1 MQIFMVRSKPHNI
14 ERIDV
19 FLNDNIIA
27 IGWTETGDLTSA
39 TKEDIRQVL
48 KSLGYEGQSLLTNL
62 GMINAFVN
70 TMKEGDIVL
79 VREGKVVHIGKV
91 GPYEWRKEYIDKHM
105 AHTRPVKWLAHVPF
119 AELNAQMQS
128 LLRNM
133 RTICRYKGNFAESG
147 LDRYIS
153 QSLTESQPGLP
164 TEDKEALIA
173 NTIDVLK
180 ELMNHAEDESVRL
193 EAAKELLKHLKTV

>member
-19 FLNDNIIA
+19 FLKDNIIA

-39 TKEDIRQVL
+39 TKEDIRQAL

-91 GPYEWRKEYIDKHM
+91 GPYEWREEYIDKHM

-133 RTICRYKGNFAESG
+133 RTICRYKGNFEESG

-153 QSLTESQPGLP
+153 KPLTEPQPDLP

-173 NTIDVLK
+173 NTLDVLK